1 MKPSRTSHPDG
12 NFSRP
17 LHNSSYSPIF
27 LGIFYSRVHKVCRC
41 LQITFGNILFPQFQ
55 LQVMPFLGMRFDSSL
70 KSKNPNQ
77 HVHISISY
85 LQSLPRMPPG
95 RAMGYIQRSTV
106 HRSGSIPDDRQ
117 INHDTYKLS
126 AERLS
131 LLHTGISMVLSKLN
145 HDQMANN
152 IFRSLCQNGE
162 HKNKQNG
169 HTAVF

>member
-1 MKPSRTSHPDG
+1 
-12 NFSRP
+12 
-17 LHNSSYSPIF
+17 
-27 LGIFYSRVHKVCRC
+27 
-41 LQITFGNILFPQFQ
+41 
-55 LQVMPFLGMRFDSSL
+55 MPFLGMRFDSSL
-70 KSKNPNQ
+70 KNKNPNQ

-169 HTAVF
+169 HTAVFWYLLRMQTRAIRSLSNAICISTCGNARITVLCLIAE